1 MECNQTI
8 ISGEIVRLGILRYT
22 PAGVP
27 AIDCI
32 VKHHSNQREANVL
45 RQIQCE
51 LPVVAFGE
59 SAAVMADLNIG
70 DNIKITGF
78 LNRKSQNNQQL
89 VLHAGHVIQI

>member
-27 AIDCI
+27 AIDC
-32 VKHHSNQREANVL
+32 VVRHHSNQKEANVL
-45 RQIQCE
+45 RLVQCE

-59 SAAVMADLNIG
+59 SATMMADLKVG
-70 DNIKITGF
+70 DNIKVTGF
-78 LNRKSQNNQQL
+78 LNRKSQYNQQL
-89 VLHAGHVIQI
+89 VLHAGDIIQI